1 MDNTQQTAVA
11 LFYDG
16 EAAPK
21 VTAKGSDEIAE
32 AIIAIATECEVPLYQ
47 NKELVHLLAGLE
59 LGEEI
64 PELLYFTIAE
74 IIAFAYKLQGKYPK
88 GWQDTTENNQQEV
101 NKQEDSQQKNSQ
113 QNNSNQLPH
122 LPDPDE

>member
-16 EAAPK
+16 ETAPK
-21 VTAKGSDEIAE
+21 VTAKGSNEIAE
-32 AIIAIATECEVPLYQ
+32 EIIAIAMACEVPLYQ
-47 NKELVHLLAGLE
+47 NKELVHLLAALE

-64 PELLYFTIAE
+64 PEALYFTIAE

-88 GWQDTTENNQQEV
+88 GWQDTT
-101 NKQEDSQQKNSQ
+101 KDSQTSSDYNDT
-113 QNNSNQLPH
+113 NTDQLPF
-122 LPDPDE
+122 LPDQDE

>member
-1 MDNTQQTAVA
+1 MNNTQQTAVA

-16 EAAPK
+16 ETAPK

-32 AIIAIATECEVPLYQ
+32 AIITIATECEVPLYQ
-47 NKELVHLLAGLE
+47 NKELVNLLAGLE

-64 PELLYFTIAE
+64 PEQLYFTIAE

-88 GWQDTTENNQQEV
+88 GWQDTTEKNQQE
-101 NKQEDSQQKNSQ
+101 NSP
-113 QNNSNQLPH
+113 QNNSNQLPR